1 MMKAPRKE
9 TTSGAE
15 KILVNS
21 ETEKGIAGR
30 KNKKKP
36 VKGNI
41 YHNIEGNSGIKKA
54 SKVAISEAADQPKGG
69 FQYCTIRQQSS

>member
-15 KILVNS
+15 KIPVNS

-30 KNKKKP
+30 KNKKARKR
-36 VKGNI
+36 
-41 YHNIEGNSGIKKA
+41 
-54 SKVAISEAADQPKGG
+54 
-69 FQYCTIRQQSS
+69 QYLSQH